1 MVDFISESD
10 PIAEMKALLEEHWK
24 DFDEVNMPQIIVAN
38 DPTDPRLRIDLQL
51 GDAIIIKMDGVE
63 QLKQR
68 YNFTYYDIFNPNK
81 QERTTLSE
89 AKRRCNSLVWI
100 GIIEGYL
107 LNTMNRL
114 DIMLKIRKVYHLI
127 DFGKLI
133 DIVVKEND
141 YENRILLFN
150 KS

>member
-1 MVDFISESD
+1 MSFINIRSIDELIK
-10 PIAEMKALLEEHWK
+10 IAYLKPEAIKDCCERIVSIIDAEKDTTDAGILEGLTGGLK
-24 DFDEVNMPQIIVAN
+24 I
-38 DPTDPRLRIDLQL
+38 LID
-51 GDAIIIKMDGVE
+51 
-63 QLKQR
+63 
-68 YNFTYYDIFNPNK
+68 NFTYYDIFNPNK